1 MSYKV
6 YDDAKN
12 FLAEFETEAKANQY
26 VFNNSDIAAFI
37 NDERVVEIRHVPV
50 DAAPVLAVSKPE
62 PKLLDAAAALTR
74 IKALQADTV
83 NQIIEQVIEAQGQ
96 AEFKL
101 QHPLVIKRLEELG
114 FIVLTYSSSGGPVE
128 SMSVS
133 IREALA

>member
-6 YDDAKN
+6 YDDTRSL
-12 FLAEFETEAKANQY
+12 LAEFATRAEADKY
-26 VFNNSDIAAFI
+26 VYNNDDISAFI

-83 NQIIEQVIEAQGQ
+83 NQIIEDVIARHGYGVFDE
-96 AEFKL
+96 
-101 QHPLVIKRLEELG
+101 QHPLIIKRLQELG
-114 FIVLTYSSSGGPVE
+114 FSTETAAGTVTVTIK
-128 SMSVS
+128 
-133 IREALA
+133 EAF